1 MPSLK
6 TTITLLTPLIAMTF
20 VLASP
25 PNIIDRNAPLAA
37 CTPPSESTPTE
48 QDNQG
53 SSSTSSTVTP
63 AAVFE
68 IEVDGERKSCD
79 YAFCDERGT
88 SWCFYW
94 HGVTA
99 YDVSRGA
106 SPAET
111 KVPMGLCGGN

>member
-6 TTITLLTPLIAMTF
+6 TTITLLIPLIAMTF
-20 VLASP
+20 ASAP
-25 PNIIDRNAPLAA
+25 PLNIIDRNAPLAA
-37 CTPPSESTPTE
+37 CTPLSESTPTE
-48 QDNQG
+48 DDDQG
-53 SSSTSSTVTP
+53 SSSTSSTVTS
-63 AAVFE
+63 AAVLE

-111 KVPMGLCGGN
+111 KVPLGLCGGH

>member
-1 MPSLK
+1 MPYLK
-6 TTITLLTPLIAMTF
+6 TTITVLTPLIAMTF
-20 VLASP
+20 ALVPP

-48 QDNQG
+48 ENNQG
-53 SSSTSSTVTP
+53 SSSTFATVTP
-63 AAVFE
+63 AAVLE

-111 KVPMGLCGGN
+111 KVPIGPCGGN